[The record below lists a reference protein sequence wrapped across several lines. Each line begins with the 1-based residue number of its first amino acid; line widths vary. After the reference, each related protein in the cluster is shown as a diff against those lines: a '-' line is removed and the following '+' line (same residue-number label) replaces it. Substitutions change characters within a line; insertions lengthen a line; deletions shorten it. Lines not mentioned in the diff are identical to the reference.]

1 MNFIE
6 IKERLQ
12 QVLQIVEENGG
23 ATQLSDLERDLV
35 LCNLRDVYSALRFG
49 AVEPAKVDAN
59 IEEPKATEVVVEV
72 KEKPKVAVVAEE
84 QQKVVEVAP
93 QPKVEPVVEI
103 APEPIVE
110 EVVES
115 APQPVVEVEPIVEPI
130 VEEPV
135 EAKPAIEPVI
145 EEQQPIVEEKPV
157 IEEPKS
163 VDSEVAALKTR
174 KSAMYALYEEG
185 ATIPTLGDT
194 FGEKRALAD
203 TIAAPKGVAESRY
216 IESLA
221 SAIGVADRF
230 MLIRELFDN
239 DEEAYR
245 GAIEQLDT
253 IGSFDDCVVYI
264 AENFSW
270 RANSE
275 GAKYMMELLQRKYNA

>member
-59 IEEPKATEVVVEV
+59 IEEPKATETVVEEV

-84 QQKVVEVAP
+84 QPKVVEVAP
-93 QPKVEPVVEI
+93 QPKVEPIVEI

-115 APQPVVEVEPIVEPI
+115 APQPVVEVEPIVE
-130 VEEPV
+130 EPV
-135 EAKPAIEPVI
+135 EAKPAIEPVVE
-145 EEQQPIVEEKPV
+145 EEQPVVEEKPV
-157 IEEPKS
+157 VEEPKS

-203 TIAAPKGVAESRY
+203 TIAAPKGVAESRQ

>member
-1 MNFIE
+1 MNFTE

-72 KEKPKVAVVAEE
+72 KEEPKVAVVAEE
-84 QQKVVEVAP
+84 QPKVVEVAP

-115 APQPVVEVEPIVEPI
+115 APQPVVEVEPIVE
-130 VEEPV
+130 EPV
-135 EAKPAIEPVI
+135 EAKPVVEPVVE
-145 EEQQPIVEEKPV
+145 EEQPV
-157 IEEPKS
+157 VEEPKS

-185 ATIPTLGDT
+185 ATMPTLGDT

-203 TIAAPKGVAESRY
+203 TIAAPKGVAESRQ

>member
-59 IEEPKATEVVVEV
+59 IEEPKATETVVEEA
-72 KEKPKVAVVAEE
+72 KEEPKVAVVAEE
-84 QQKVVEVAP
+84 QPAVVEVAP
-93 QPKVEPVVEI
+93 QPKVEPIVEI

-115 APQPVVEVEPIVEPI
+115 APQPVVEVEPIVE
-130 VEEPV
+130 EPV
-135 EAKPAIEPVI
+135 EAKPVI

>member
-1 MNFIE
+1 MNFTE

-59 IEEPKATEVVVEV
+59 IEEPK
-72 KEKPKVAVVAEE
+72 VAVVAEE
-84 QQKVVEVAP
+84 QPKVVEVAP

-110 EVVES
+110 ESVES

-135 EAKPAIEPVI
+135 EAKPAIEPVV
-145 EEQQPIVEEKPV
+145 EEEQPIVEAKPV

-203 TIAAPKGVAESRY
+203 TIAAPKGVAESRQ

>member
-115 APQPVVEVEPIVEPI
+115 APQPVVEVEPIVE
-130 VEEPV
+130 EPV
-135 EAKPAIEPVI
+135 EAKPVI

-203 TIAAPKGVAESRY
+203 TIAAPKGVAESRQ

>member
-1 MNFIE
+1 
-6 IKERLQ
+6 
-12 QVLQIVEENGG
+12 
-23 ATQLSDLERDLV
+23 
-35 LCNLRDVYSALRFG
+35 
-49 AVEPAKVDAN
+49 
-59 IEEPKATEVVVEV
+59 
-72 KEKPKVAVVAEE
+72 
-84 QQKVVEVAP
+84 
-93 QPKVEPVVEI
+93 
-103 APEPIVE
+103 
-110 EVVES
+110 
-115 APQPVVEVEPIVEPI
+115 
-130 VEEPV
+130 
-135 EAKPAIEPVI
+135 
-145 EEQQPIVEEKPV
+145 
-157 IEEPKS
+157 
-163 VDSEVAALKTR
+163 
-174 KSAMYALYEEG
+174 MYALYEEG

-203 TIAAPKGVAESRY
+203 TIAAPKGVAESRH

>member
-59 IEEPKATEVVVEV
+59 IEEPKATETVVEEA
-72 KEKPKVAVVAEE
+72 KEEPKVAVVAEE
-84 QQKVVEVAP
+84 QPAVVEVAP
-93 QPKVEPVVEI
+93 QPKVEPIVEI

-115 APQPVVEVEPIVEPI
+115 APQPVVEVEPIVE
-130 VEEPV
+130 EPV
-135 EAKPAIEPVI
+135 EAKPVI

-203 TIAAPKGVAESRY
+203 TIAAPKGVAESRQ

>member
-1 MNFIE
+1 MNFTE

-23 ATQLSDLERDLV
+23 TTQLSDLERDLV

-59 IEEPKATEVVVEV
+59 IEEPKVTETVVEEV
-72 KEKPKVAVVAEE
+72 KEEPKVAVVAEE
-84 QQKVVEVAP
+84 QPKVVEVAP
-93 QPKVEPVVEI
+93 QPKVEPIVEI

-135 EAKPAIEPVI
+135 EVKPAI

-157 IEEPKS
+157 VEEPKS

-203 TIAAPKGVAESRY
+203 TIAAPKGVAESRQ